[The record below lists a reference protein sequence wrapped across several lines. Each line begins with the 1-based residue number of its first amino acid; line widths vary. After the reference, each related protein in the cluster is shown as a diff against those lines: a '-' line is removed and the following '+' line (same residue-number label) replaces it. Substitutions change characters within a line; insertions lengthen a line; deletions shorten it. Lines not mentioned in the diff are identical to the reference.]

1 MQNLKQKSLKFN
13 TILNVSKTFLSLC
26 FPLITFPYSSRIL
39 GPENLG
45 KVNFANS
52 IVAYFAIL
60 ASLGISTYATREA
73 SKVRNDITKLSS
85 LAREILIIN
94 LISTFISYILLAIA
108 LVFVK
113 KLNDYRMLIII
124 CSSLIIFTTL
134 GMDWLYQAL
143 EEFSYITIRS
153 LIFQIFS
160 ILLLFA
166 IVKTKDDY
174 LKYASVNIIANVG
187 ANICNFFHC
196 RKFLIL
202 KNLSPIRIKI
212 HLKPIFFLFAS
223 AIVSTIFTNIDNSM
237 LGFLSN
243 NESVGLYAAGIK
255 LIRLLGNLFPAFFMV
270 LYPRISYYRE
280 NTDNKKIQDIAFQ
293 AMNILTGFSFPI
305 MAGLFVLMKP
315 FIFILCGNQYINA
328 IPIALI
334 MIPIIF
340 INSFSYFLGCILI
353 AFNKENITFR
363 LTIISALIDVFLNFI
378 LISHYA
384 AYGAALTTV
393 IAEMFLAIAYMIYV
407 SKNFKIKLFFRNHFN
422 YLTASFVMGI
432 IVYFTK
438 TLFTTISD
446 LVNLF
451 LCILCG
457 AITYALLLFILRD
470 NYFLYLLNSLKK
482 RFLK

>member
-73 SKVRNDITKLSS
+73 SKVKNDITKLSS

-108 LVFVK
+108 LIFIK
-113 KLNDYRMLIII
+113 KLNDYKMLIII

-160 ILLLFA
+160 IFLLFTT
-166 IVKTKDDY
+166 VKTKDDY
-174 LKYASVNIIANVG
+174 LKYASINIIANVG

-196 RKFLIL
+196 RKFLVL

-212 HLKPIFFLFAS
+212 HLKPIFILFAS
-223 AIVSTIFTNIDNSM
+223 AILSSMFTNIDNSM

-255 LIRLLGNLFPAFFMV
+255 LIRLIGNLFPAFFMV
-270 LYPRISYYRE
+270 LYPRISYCRE
-280 NTDNKKIQDIAFQ
+280 NNNNNKIQDIVFQ
-293 AMNILTGFSFPI
+293 AMSVLVGLSFPI
-305 MAGLFVLMKP
+305 MIGIFILMKP

-328 IPIALI
+328 VPIALI

-340 INSFSYFLGCILI
+340 VNSFSYFMGCILN
-353 AFNKENITFR
+353 AFNKESITFR
-363 LTIISALIDVFLNFI
+363 LTMISVIIDVILNFI
-378 LISHYA
+378 LISYYA
-384 AYGAALTTV
+384 AYGAALATV
-393 IAEMFLAIAYMIYV
+393 IAEMFLAITYMFYV
-407 SKNFKIKLFFRNHFN
+407 LKKFKIKFFFRNHFT
-422 YLTASFVMGI
+422 YIISSFVMGI
-432 IVYFTK
+432 IVYSTK
-438 TLFTTISD
+438 TLFVLSSD
-446 LVNLF
+446 LLNIF
-451 LCILCG
+451 LCFLCG

-470 NYFLYLLNSLKK
+470 SYFLYLLTSLKK
-482 RFLK
+482 RIFK